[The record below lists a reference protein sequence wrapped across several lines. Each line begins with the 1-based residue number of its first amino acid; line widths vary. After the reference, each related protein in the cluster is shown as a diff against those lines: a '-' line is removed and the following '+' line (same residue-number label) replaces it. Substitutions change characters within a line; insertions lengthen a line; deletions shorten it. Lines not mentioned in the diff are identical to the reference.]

1 MGYILHIG
9 ILIGLYIII
18 AQALNLTYG
27 FSGLMNLSS
36 AAFYGIGAY
45 SYALLTLQ
53 GGFPPIFSLMG
64 AVGITSAIAL
74 LLGIPALR
82 LRKDSFFLVTLGFQI
97 IIGAVLF
104 NWVGLTRGPYGIPGI
119 PRPVILGWSVNRPWE
134 FLLVLCVVLLIAGGF
149 LFLIFQTP
157 FGLSLKALRDDERGA
172 MALGKSPFRQ
182 FLLAFVVGSGMMA
195 IPGAFYA
202 SYATY
207 IDPGL
212 FGIDE
217 SIYQIVILSLGGSG
231 NRKGPIVGVLVMV
244 IIPEILRVLQLPSSI
259 AFNLRQ
265 ILYGIMLVILMTLRP
280 KGLAGEYSLK

>member
-27 FSGLMNLSS
+27 YSGLMNLSS

-53 GGFPPIFSLMG
+53 GGFPPMISFMG
-64 AVGITSAIAL
+64 SVGITSAIAL
-74 LLGIPALR
+74 LLGIPTLR

-104 NWVGLTRGPYGIPGI
+104 NWVGLTRGPFGIPGI
-119 PRPVILGWSVNRPWE
+119 TRPVILGWSVDRPSE
-134 FLLVLCVVLLIAGGF
+134 FLLVLCLVLLAAVGF
-149 LFLIFQTP
+149 LFFIFQTP

-172 MALGKSPFRQ
+172 VAFGKSPFRQ

-212 FGIDE
+212 FGLDE
-217 SIYQIVILSLGGSG
+217 SIYQIIILSLGGSG

-265 ILYGIMLVILMTLRP
+265 ILYGVVLVVLMTVRP
-280 KGLAGEYSLK
+280 RGLAGEYSPK